1 MQDIHGAGIKFT
13 WGAVS
18 SQLIPYDFQIEAID
32 RRDLLADN
40 VANALYHEVGYHPGD
55 EFSKYL
61 LEAASKCPRSHS
73 LFDLE
78 NKKLVRNPAMLPVT
92 NASGGVRRRP
102 YENRVFFKASIFKTR
117 QKTDT

>member
-1 MQDIHGAGIKFT
+1 MLNGFCGVFKARCFVDLLQMFIDVVHNSCHPLCYITHLCKEPIDGVQDIHGAGIKFT

-61 LEAASKCPRSHS
+61 LEAASKCP
-73 LFDLE
+73 
-78 NKKLVRNPAMLPVT
+78 P
-92 NASGGVRRRP
+92 
-102 YENRVFFKASIFKTR
+102 
-117 QKTDT
+117 